1 MKLTFQSIGFWHLE
15 EEEEEEKVET
25 FYNFVIYSLLIRLAE
40 FDGGDVC
47 YVDLAV
53 A

>member
-1 MKLTFQSIGFWHLE
+1 MKLTFQSIGFWHL
-15 EEEEEEKVET
+15 EEEEEKVET

-47 YVDLAV
+47 NVDLAV